1 MMEVPAL
8 TSIAPEI
15 LRELK
20 RGLPRTLEV
29 QSAHNVVSIAGIEPG
44 THLFMTSVDPDDLS
58 PGDRGI
64 LVDVLTIGV
73 SMKRIVEFS
82 YASYYEERERT
93 AVRLQV
99 RYCAESTIK
108 MVVANETLQPTMVD
122 VVRMPC
128 CHAG

>member
-8 TSIAPEI
+8 TSISPEI

-29 QSAHNVVSIAGIEPG
+29 HSAHNVVSIAAVEPG
-44 THLFMTSVDPDDLS
+44 RHIFMTSVDPDDLS
-58 PGDRGI
+58 SGDRGI
-64 LVDVLTIGV
+64 LVDVLTVGV
-73 SMKRIVEFS
+73 SMKRVVEFS
-82 YASYYEERERT
+82 YGSYYEERERT

-99 RYCAESTIK
+99 RYCAESTVK
-108 MVVANETLQPTMVD
+108 TVVANDTLKQTMVD
-122 VVRMPC
+122 VVRVPC

>member
-44 THLFMTSVDPDDLS
+44 TQLFMTSVDPDDLS

-99 RYCAESTIK
+99 RYCAESTVK
-108 MVVANETLQPTMVD
+108 MVVANDTLQPTVVD
-122 VVRMPC
+122 AVRMPC

>member
-1 MMEVPAL
+1 MEVPAL
-8 TSIAPEI
+8 TSISPEI
-15 LRELK
+15 LRELR

-29 QSAHNVVSIAGIEPG
+29 QSAHNVVTIAGIEPG
-44 THLFMTSVDPDDLS
+44 GHLFMASVDPEDLS
-58 PGDRGI
+58 SGDRGI

-82 YASYYEERERT
+82 HGSYFEERERT

-99 RYCAESTIK
+99 RFCADSTVKTVI
-108 MVVANETLQPTMVD
+108 ANDTLKPTVVD